1 MPTDHS
7 SGSLGAGRHARE
19 MLVFR
24 GARFAAV
31 PLHQFSLLWR
41 KRSRAFEVS
50 LPRLQFPFSLFSFF
64 AYSFASQLFEFS
76 LQCCTLA
83 SLSIPF
89 PLLYELF
96 VSRQPRCSTQCE
108 PSFVPTQQDAPACT
122 RQENAV
128 DNLTSGRSAH
138 KNSDKLDSN
147 FSV

>member
-1 MPTDHS
+1 MIDLKAFKKALQYNLFS
-7 SGSLGAGRHARE
+7 SVLSSLAKAQQS
-19 MLVFR
+19 FR
-24 GARFAAV
+24 SFASSPPV
-31 PLHQFSLLWR
+31 SLL
-41 KRSRAFEVS
+41 
-50 LPRLQFPFSLFSFF
+50 PLFFF

-128 DNLTSGRSAH
+128 VNLTSGRSAH